1 MTTVYIKLKNLMF
14 FGVVL
19 LFVSFLWFGFVS
31 FDGKNN
37 VANKENISNNSS
49 DVQENETTSPEA
61 AVPTVTIEPQDQQ
74 VNKENFFIEYRLE
87 RDRTRS
93 ERIEILREIVS
104 NTNSSAQMRQEAQQ
118 KLIKIS
124 DDIDKESKIEN
135 ALIAKGFNDA
145 IAVIQ
150 PDSVM
155 VIIASN
161 GFRDDEITRI
171 SDIIIKVTGCKLEN
185 VVIVP
190 KAK

>member
-1 MTTVYIKLKNLMF
+1 MTTVYIKLKNLLF

-19 LFVSFLWFGFVS
+19 LFVAFLWFGFVS

-49 DVQENETTSPEA
+49 DVQENKTTSPEA

-185 VVIVP
+185 VMIVP

>member
-1 MTTVYIKLKNLMF
+1 MTTVYIKLKNLLF

>member
-171 SDIIIKVTGCKLEN
+171 SDIIIKVTGCKFEN